1 MKQCLLFLFV
11 SYLFGTLYFVVP
23 CIMYLVVFI
32 FIFSFFRVFS
42 RFVMIVIVIV
52 MLGGDL
58 ISWGNCLPG
67 RCSFHGSPLN
77 KCKPCILHGVATD
90 GSEIHAPSVTH
101 CVGQKTSQMCPALGI
116 HVVPSSPCGL
126 VEIFQMHFFGTER
139 RPPVFVGVFLKIFKR
154 TCTHS

>member
-1 MKQCLLFLFV
+1 
-11 SYLFGTLYFVVP
+11 
-23 CIMYLVVFI
+23 
-32 FIFSFFRVFS
+32 
-42 RFVMIVIVIV
+42 MIVIVIV

-67 RCSFHGSPLN
+67 RCSFHGSPLHR
-77 KCKPCILHGVATD
+77 CKPCILHGVATD

-154 TCTHS
+154 TCTHSSSCLEWSFVFQNRVEECQNEPHRYTHNLIFAGLSPQQ

>member
-1 MKQCLLFLFV
+1 M
-11 SYLFGTLYFVVP
+11 
-23 CIMYLVVFI
+23 
-32 FIFSFFRVFS
+32 
-42 RFVMIVIVIV
+42 
-52 MLGGDL
+52 L
-58 ISWGNCLPG
+58 ISWISLEH
-67 RCSFHGSPLN
+67 R
-77 KCKPCILHGVATD
+77 CKPCILHGVATD